1 MKSFNLNKLDML
13 YHDLEVC
20 KRSIASAMKQRT
32 ARFQINSG
40 RMYPNL
46 SETFLIGKSFSDCKI
61 QEDKNLRLCQ

>member
-32 ARFQINSG
+32 ARFQINSEEFIL
-40 RMYPNL
+40 N
-46 SETFLIGKSFSDCKI
+46 
-61 QEDKNLRLCQ
+61 